1 MGLHFGSIE
10 VRYAPVNDYAQAAS
24 DPLVTTNNYIVEL
37 EDVNGEM
44 KKVVGSPIRMSET
57 PTSPSASAPELGQ
70 HTEEVLIEL
79 GYTWEQIGELRDL
92 QAI

>member
-1 MGLHFGSIE
+1 ME
-10 VRYAPVNDYAQAAS
+10 VRYAPVNDYAQAAA

-37 EDVNGEM
+37 EDFNGEK

-57 PTSPSASAPELGQ
+57 PTAPSVSAPELGQ
-70 HTEEVLIEL
+70 HTEEILIEL
-79 GYTWEQIGELRDL
+79 GYTWDEIGELRDL